1 MSPRSLSCL
10 LTDHFSM
17 DLGEAVLC
25 VFNKIKSIC
34 FLQFVT
40 FCLIM
45 KF

>member
-1 MSPRSLSCL
+1 MLLRSLSCL
-10 LTDHFSM
+10 LADHFSL
-17 DLGEAVLC
+17 DLGDAVLC
-25 VFNKIKSIC
+25 IFNKIKSIG